1 MRWLPTPEILSG
13 ANALSELSPWLIDHR
28 VSRLAIVSDHGLVL
42 AGVIEGVLSVIP
54 ETVTVAVFDRVS
66 PDPDIALVESA
77 IAFAKNANVDAI
89 LGIGGGSSID
99 TAKLVAALAPGRQ
112 DMTSVLGGDPISS
125 VPLPLMIIPTT
136 AGTGSEVTPIAVI
149 SDQEDELKKAVVS
162 VRLIP
167 QRVILDP
174 LLTLSLPSDQTAYT
188 GMDALI
194 HAVESFLSVQSN
206 EFTEALSLRALKLI
220 WSSLPAAYA
229 NGADVESR
237 EALLLGSC
245 LAGMAFANAGV
256 AAIHA
261 FAYPLGGRYHLPH
274 GLANALMLM
283 PLMRFNL
290 EGDGV
295 EMKFQ
300 RMNEAVGGTVEG
312 GASEFLDAL
321 QHLLRR
327 LDFPLNLASV
337 GVRRESLPIMAR
349 SVMSI
354 DRLLRNNP
362 RKVTPD
368 MALRLYEEAYVGAD
382 DADRSA

>member
-1 MRWLPTPEILSG
+1 VRWLPTPEVLSG
-13 ANALSELSPWLIDHR
+13 ANALSELSPWLVSQK
-28 VSRLAIVSDHGLVL
+28 VSRLAIVSDHGLAL
-42 AGVIEGVLSVIP
+42 AGVIDRVLVLIP
-54 ETVTVAVFDRVS
+54 ETITVAVFDQVL
-66 PDPDIALVESA
+66 PDPGIALVESA
-77 IAFAKNANVDAI
+77 IAFAKDANVDAI

-99 TAKLVAALAPGRQ
+99 TAKLVAALSTGRQ
-112 DMTSVLGGDPISS
+112 EITSVMEGDQISS

-149 SDQEDELKKAVVS
+149 SDQGDELKKAVVS

-167 QRVILDP
+167 QMVILDP
-174 LLTLSLPSDQTAYT
+174 LLTLSLPRAQTAYT

-194 HAVESFLSVQSN
+194 HAIESFLSVHSN
-206 EFTEALSLRALKLI
+206 EFTQALSLRALKLI
-220 WSSLPAAYA
+220 WSSLPAAYE
-229 NGADVESR
+229 NGNDIESR

-290 EGDGV
+290 KGDGV

-300 RMNEAVGGTVEG
+300 RMNEAVGGTAEG
-312 GASEFLDAL
+312 GAFEFLDAL
-321 QHLLRR
+321 QRLLRV

-362 RKVTPD
+362 RKVMPD
-368 MALRLYEEAYVGAD
+368 RALMLYEEAYCGAD